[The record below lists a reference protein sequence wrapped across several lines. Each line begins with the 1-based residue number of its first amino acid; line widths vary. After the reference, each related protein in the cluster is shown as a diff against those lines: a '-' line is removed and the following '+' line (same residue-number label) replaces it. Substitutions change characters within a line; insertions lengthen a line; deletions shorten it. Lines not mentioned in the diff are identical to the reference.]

1 MIRRRHGVS
10 LARAAQVEEDVNPN
24 AYIVNIAD
32 CMLVLLL
39 GTIVALIS
47 YYNVDLGQSSS
58 DSSSNEIVGIEVNMD
73 QNQDGV
79 IDAGYHRQGTVYYD
93 DSTGNY
99 YFVDE
104 QGA

>member
-1 MIRRRHGVS
+1 
-10 LARAAQVEEDVNPN
+10 
-24 AYIVNIAD
+24 
-32 CMLVLLL
+32 
-39 GTIVALIS
+39 
-47 YYNVDLGQSSS
+47 
-58 DSSSNEIVGIEVNMD
+58 MD